1 MDATLPRLTDAQRAE
16 PKFGRREPEAIP
28 RDEIGVVAQS

>member
-1 MDATLPRLTDAQRAE
+1 MFELARPVSQCSE
-16 PKFGRREPEAIP
+16 PKSGRREPEAIP